1 MFSAFANLKVRAKLL
16 VLFST
21 IILLTTLLAGYAI
34 NKMLESVN
42 VADRL
47 NFTLTQRYGRVND
60 AQDGIFDLHFLIEKN
75 IVEKARNE
83 DAIKAQL
90 TKTKAFVDALQMKRL
105 PKEIGAVK
113 KNFAAYIHYYES
125 QLKVLVEQGNYN
137 EAYKVFYLNMEP
149 LVVNSFFYLQE
160 VVGTQIDESTSHSN
174 TLASY
179 NPIYYIIAISI
190 IVIAYIIFMTFF
202 ISTSIDKYLKHI
214 LENVQYMA
222 SSDLSHEVKTHTT
235 DEFGILSR
243 NLETMRKNLA
253 TKLENIINVVGTL
266 NKESNDLLKST
277 EHINELAKNCEN
289 RAITVAAATDEMT
302 STTADIAKNC
312 HEASIATERSREITQ
327 EGVQSVGETVNGIYS
342 QVDQTKKDADHI
354 ATLLTQ
360 AQNIGSI
367 VNTIE
372 EIAAQTNLLAL
383 NAAIEAARAGEAG
396 RGFAVVA
403 DEVRALASRTSSS
416 TQEISNMVNGIQ
428 HDANLASE
436 SMALSVNNMDT
447 VAQGASKVQDILE
460 NIIENAQNVN
470 TQVAQ
475 IATAAEEQTAAT
487 NEISTNMQ
495 EVTSIAQDV
504 SSSSTQ
510 NNSFVLKASASLDE
524 VVADLSEFKFK

>member
-1 MFSAFANLKVRAKLL
+1 MLSAFANLKVRAKLL

-21 IILLTTLLAGYAI
+21 IVLLTTILAGYAI
-34 NKMLESVN
+34 SKMLASVN
-42 VADRL
+42 VADQL
-47 NFTLTQRYGRVND
+47 NYTLTERYGRVND
-60 AQDGIFDLHFLIEKN
+60 AQDSIFDLHFLIEKN
-75 IVEKARNE
+75 VVEKARNE
-83 DAIKAQL
+83 NAIKAQL
-90 TKTKAFVDALQMKRL
+90 EKTKKAVNNLQTARF
-105 PKEIGAVK
+105 PKEIGSVK
-113 KNFAAYIHYYES
+113 KNCAAYIQYYES
-125 QLKVLVEQGNYN
+125 QLKALVDRGNYN
-137 EAYKVFYLNMEP
+137 EAYKVLYLNMEP
-149 LVVNSFFYLQE
+149 LVVNSFYYLQE
-160 VVGTQIDESTSHSN
+160 VVGTQIGESTSHSN
-174 TLASY
+174 TLSSY
-179 NPIYYIIAISI
+179 NPIYYIIGISI
-190 IVIAYIIFMTFF
+190 VVITYIIFLTFF
-202 ISTSIDKYLKHI
+202 ISTSIDKYLNFLLHH
-214 LENVQYMA
+214 VQHMA
-222 SSDLSHEVKTHTT
+222 DSDLSNEIEVKSS
-235 DEFGILSR
+235 DEFGILSK
-243 NLETMRKNLA
+243 NLETMRQNLSA
-253 TKLENIINVVGTL
+253 KIESIINIVGNL
-266 NKESNDLLKST
+266 SKESNDLLKST

-289 RAITVAAATDEMT
+289 RSITVAAATDEMT
-302 STTADIAKNC
+302 STTTDIAKNC
-312 HEASIATERSREITQ
+312 HEASIATERSREFTQ
-327 EGVQSVGETVNGIYS
+327 EGVKSVGETVNGIYS
-342 QVDQTKKDADHI
+342 QVDQTKKDAGHI

-428 HDANLASE
+428 NDANLASE

-460 NIIENAQNVN
+460 SIIENAQNVN

-510 NNSFVLKASASLDE
+510 NNAFVIKASNLLDE
-524 VVADLSEFKFK
+524 VVSDLSEFKLK